1 MEVNTLAIE
10 GLLLFTPKR
19 FSDDRGYFME
29 TFQEERYS
37 THIAEPFVQ
46 DNLSHSN
53 RGVLR
58 GLHLQLTPKAQGKL
72 VQVLQG
78 SVLDVALDLRAKSVT
93 YGQYVSVEL
102 SALNGHQ
109 LYIPP
114 GFAHGFQALEDNT
127 IFSYKCTEYYS
138 SQDEVTIRWND
149 PELHIK
155 WPLNPP
161 VVSSK
166 DEQGVKFSSFQSPF

>member
-29 TFQEERYS
+29 TYQEKRYR

-58 GLHLQLTPKAQGKL
+58 GLHLQLPPKAQGKL

-78 SVLDVALDLRAKSVT
+78 SVLDIALDLRAKSVT

-138 SQDEVTIRWND
+138 SPHEQTIHWND
-149 PELHIK
+149 PDLNIE

-161 VVSSK
+161 VVSLK
-166 DEQGVKFSSFQSPF
+166 DEHGVKFSSFQSPF

>member
-1 MEVNTLAIE
+1 MVMGTDMATGTIMGGIIPTMNKHHGGAEQLKNLDSKGKKKMEVNTLAIE

-58 GLHLQLTPKAQGKL
+58 GLHLQLPPKAQGKL
-72 VQVLQG
+72 VQVL
-78 SVLDVALDLRAKSVT
+78 
-93 YGQYVSVEL
+93 
-102 SALNGHQ
+102 
-109 LYIPP
+109 
-114 GFAHGFQALEDNT
+114 
-127 IFSYKCTEYYS
+127 
-138 SQDEVTIRWND
+138 
-149 PELHIK
+149 
-155 WPLNPP
+155 
-161 VVSSK
+161 
-166 DEQGVKFSSFQSPF
+166 